1 MIVRRRNRLLALLL
15 VLVSFGLA
23 YPVHAAEPASE
34 SPPDLASEAA
44 VLIDAKTGTVLY
56 ARNPEKQEY
65 PASITKIV
73 TGIIA
78 IEDEK
83 DRLQDPVTT
92 SKEARYEEGTR
103 IYLAE
108 GERQPLINL
117 LYGMLMN
124 SGNDA
129 ATAIAEHIDGS
140 KAKFAER
147 MNAFVQE
154 QVGALHTHF
163 VNPSGLPDKQQYTT
177 AMDMAEIARYA
188 MCNDLFRTIVGTK
201 KMPWNGQ
208 EWQSTLI
215 NHNEMLGNYEGTTG
229 IKNGYTGDSGFTLV
243 TSAKRDGMEI
253 IGVLLK
259 SPTQSLL
266 YKDMTQ
272 LLDYGFQHFDL
283 QRVSVANQGF
293 PLASAG
299 ETDFV
304 AQEPLYAVVPKGET
318 PVISVT
324 ADGELQAQTSLG
336 TQSAGRLQPVMPN
349 LGAVALRYPE
359 IAAAERTAP
368 ERASDSAEPS
378 ASKKRGIF
386 IVWTGLIAYLCL
398 FAFIRAK
405 RRRPE
410 RERGF

>member
-1 MIVRRRNRLLALLL
+1 MIVRKRNRFLALLL
-15 VLVSFGLA
+15 ILASFGYA
-23 YPVHAAEPASE
+23 CPVHAETADVR
-34 SPPDLASEAA
+34 PPELASEAA
-44 VLIDAKTGTVLY
+44 VLIDAQTGTVLY

-65 PASITKIV
+65 PASITKII
-73 TGIIA
+73 TGIVA

-83 DRLQDPVTT
+83 DHLQDMVTT

-103 IYLAE
+103 IYLSE

-140 KAKFAER
+140 KAKFAAR
-147 MNAFVQE
+147 MNRFVQE
-154 QVGALHTHF
+154 QVGASHTHF
-163 VNPSGLPDKQQYTT
+163 VNPSGLPDKEQYTT

-188 MCNDLFRTIVGTK
+188 MRNDLFRTIVGTK

-208 EWQSTLI
+208 EWKSTLI

-243 TSAKRDGMEI
+243 TSAKRNGMEI

-266 YKDMTQ
+266 YKDMTK
-272 LLDYGFQHFDL
+272 LLDYGFRHFDL
-283 QRVSVANQGF
+283 QRVSVANQAY

-299 ETDFV
+299 ATDFV
-304 AQEPLYAVVPKGET
+304 AGEPLYAVVPKGET

-324 ADGELQAQTSLG
+324 AEGELQVQTSLG
-336 TQSAGRLQPVMPN
+336 TESAGRLQPVMPS
-349 LGAVALRYPE
+349 LGAVALQYPE
-359 IAAAERTAP
+359 IAAAVQTAP
-368 ERASDSAEPS
+368 DRASDSAEPS
-378 ASKKRGIF
+378 GSKKLGIF
-386 IVWTGLIAYLCL
+386 IVWIGLIAYLCL

-405 RRRPE
+405 RQRPE